1 MVCFYKLALNIE
13 FKFDNFYISSGQ
25 QVLSMLSYKSPDFSS
40 YKNVRSHSD
49 ASIIY
54 VTEATISA
62 FAPVL
67 LEKKAQK
74 IKKSIDIEKGP
85 YKSVRTI
92 FDTTDRS

>member
-13 FKFDNFYISSGQ
+13 FKFDNFHISSGQ

-54 VTEATISA
+54 VTEATIYQLSRRYS
-62 FAPVL
+62 L
-67 LEKKAQK
+67 RKRH
-74 IKKSIDIEKGP
+74 KKSRKLLI
-85 YKSVRTI
+85 
-92 FDTTDRS
+92 